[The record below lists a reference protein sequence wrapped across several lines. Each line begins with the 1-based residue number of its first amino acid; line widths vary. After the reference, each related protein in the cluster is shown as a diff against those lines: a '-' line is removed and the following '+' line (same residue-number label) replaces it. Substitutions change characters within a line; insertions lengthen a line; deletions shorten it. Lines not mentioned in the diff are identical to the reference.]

1 MFGEIRACL
10 KQGTF
15 DFILS
20 AICNQISNI
29 WLTVSHSYIK
39 SHIAF
44 NIIRKISKK
53 WDCAYS
59 MPGSISQD
67 YTRCLFMQSLS
78 GRMRQLVRAAPSET
92 GNQRWRAGHSVPSWY
107 CLQIYSCACTTQRN
121 NIREDKAKPKWSPWI
136 LVKWYLAAGLL
147 CKSPAAERKQDP
159 PVPLS
164 LLGLCPTRPPQS
176 PNSGLGEHTMRS
188 MF

>member
-15 DFILS
+15 NFILS

-29 WLTVSHSYIK
+29 WLTVSYSYIK

-67 YTRCLFMQSLS
+67 YTWCLFMQSLS
-78 GRMRQLVRAAPSET
+78 GGMRQLVRGAPSET
-92 GNQRWRAGHSVPSWY
+92 GNQRWRAGHSVPCHCFFLGTAY
-107 CLQIYSCACTTQRN
+107 RFTPAR
-121 NIREDKAKPKWSPWI
+121 
-136 LVKWYLAAGLL
+136 VLL
-147 CKSPAAERKQDP
+147 KET
-159 PVPLS
+159 V
-164 LLGLCPTRPPQS
+164 
-176 PNSGLGEHTMRS
+176 
-188 MF
+188 